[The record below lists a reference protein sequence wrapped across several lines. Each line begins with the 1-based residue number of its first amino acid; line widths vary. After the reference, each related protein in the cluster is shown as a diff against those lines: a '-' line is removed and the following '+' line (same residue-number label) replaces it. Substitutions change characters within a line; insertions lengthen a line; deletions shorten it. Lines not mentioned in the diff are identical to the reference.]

1 VEYEEMIQKLE
12 GDVRNHIRIEQQ
24 LKLHIESIQNKL
36 EEIERSKD
44 THNKKYIDQ
53 IEQLKK
59 EKRRMDELITI
70 KENQL
75 SAAEESIKNAS
86 SKIKSFEEEVLKS
99 KNLEEKLK
107 FMEKKYNKDIAKLQG
122 EITLF
127 KKYQ

>member
-1 VEYEEMIQKLE
+1 MIQKLE